1 MPKKKTG
8 MNTLV
13 VGASVKTERYSNKAI
28 RMLLDYGHQVMALGA
43 REGQVEHI
51 QIKKG
56 SPSFSDVHTVTMY
69 LGPKN
74 QINIYDYI
82 INLMPKRIIFNPGT
96 ENREFMRMAQQ
107 KGIEVE
113 EACTLV
119 LLSTNQY

>member
-1 MPKKKTG
+1 

-13 VGASVKTERYSNKAI
+13 VGASVKPERYSNKAI
-28 RMLLDYGHQVMALGA
+28 RMLLDHGHSVMALGA
-43 REGQVEHI
+43 REGQVEN
-51 QIKKG
+51 IKIEKG
-56 SPSFSDVHTVTMY
+56 TPNFKEVHTVTMY

-96 ENREFMRMAQQ
+96 ENKEFMQMAYQ
-107 KGIEVE
+107 KGIQVE
-113 EACTLV
+113 QACTLV